1 MPEAAVE
8 GARLHRIV
16 TPELTFQLVPRTP
29 HPVQPAPR
37 VGLKQILFERRF
49 SCPRDHVQEDAG
61 RRSCSRHSER
71 ALSSSRVPAA
81 EAKGVIADHQQ
92 RFSQLP
98 NLCVS
103 VLSRNPGPH
112 FSYILGEWRYVN
124 ICSPGGARSSALLSD
139 LQ

>member
-1 MPEAAVE
+1 MPEAVVE

-16 TPELTFQLVPRTP
+16 TSQLTFQLVPRTP
-29 HPVQPAPR
+29 HPAQPAPR
-37 VGLKQILFERRF
+37 VGLKQILLKLRF

-71 ALSSSRVPAA
+71 ALRSPVPAA

-103 VLSRNPGPH
+103 VLSRNPRPH
-112 FSYILGEWRYVN
+112 FSHILGEWRYVN
-124 ICSPGGARSSALLSD
+124 ICGAGGARSSALLSD

>member
-1 MPEAAVE
+1 MPEAVVT

-16 TPELTFQLVPRTP
+16 TPQLTFQLVPQTS

-37 VGLKQILFERRF
+37 VGLKQILFKRRF

-71 ALSSSRVPAA
+71 ALSSPVPAA

-98 NLCVS
+98 NLRVS
-103 VLSRNPGPH
+103 VLGRNPGPH
-112 FSYILGEWRYVN
+112 FSYIFGEWRHVN